1 MVSVQDAIQIIQS
14 VKCPV
19 GTETIP
25 IQEAAGRILAEP
37 VVADRDFPPFNR
49 VAMDGIAINTKTY
62 ASGQKSYVIESVHP
76 AGNPAITLQNKL
88 NCIEVMTG
96 AVLPHGTDA
105 VVRYEDVEVKANV
118 AIIHAAQVS
127 VGMNI
132 HPQAQDAKKGEVLL
146 QPGLIITPAEVAL
159 LAAVGK
165 GTVQVNAFPKTAIV
179 SSGDELVEVQAI
191 PQPHQVRRS
200 NAYALQAAIRQAG
213 GKAGLV
219 HLADKKEDAT
229 NILGELLQQVDVL
242 ILSGGVSKGK
252 FDVIPEALTALGVEK
267 KFHQVSQR
275 PGKPFWFG
283 SRTDGKVVF
292 ALPGN
297 PVSTYLC
304 FYKYIL
310 PWFMEQMHAALKPQS
325 AILSEEVTF
334 APRLTYFLQVRLS
347 LRDGKLVASPIPG
360 GGSGDFVNLKHVD
373 GFLELPADKSVFKA
387 GEAYSF
393 TGFRHF

>member
-229 NILGELLQQVDVL
+229 RILGELLQQVDVL

-275 PGKPFWFG
+275 PGKPFWFA
-283 SRTDGKVVF
+283 SRQTVLV
-292 ALPGN
+292 
-297 PVSTYLC
+297 
-304 FYKYIL
+304 
-310 PWFMEQMHAALKPQS
+310 WQS
-325 AILSEEVTF
+325 H
-334 APRLTYFLQVRLS
+334 RW
-347 LRDGKLVASPIPG
+347 
-360 GGSGDFVNLKHVD
+360 
-373 GFLELPADKSVFKA
+373 
-387 GEAYSF
+387 
-393 TGFRHF
+393 